1 MSKLQKIV
9 HELRLEHEKQK
20 ERGNKMVKKHKKRTL
35 YIARTITLIMVTIVV
50 LRMMHMNG
58 WF

>member
-1 MSKLQKIV
+1 MLKLQKIV
-9 HELRLEHEKQK
+9 HQLRLEHEKQK
-20 ERGNKMVKKHKKRTL
+20 KRGNKMTKQYRKKTL
-35 YIARTITLIMVTIVV
+35 YITRTITLIMVTIVV